1 MLSNWGAI
9 GRAWSYNNFALHGQ
23 MMNLRQRKKLPET
36 DVEAT
41 KALSSSPVFWGERG
55 ELGGAI
61 CSRPRKFREKLDHIH
76 VQ

>member
-1 MLSNWGAI
+1 
-9 GRAWSYNNFALHGQ
+9 